1 MKLDND
7 LNACE
12 VINRLRELLTSSALF
27 VAQLQAGVYDGGSG
41 KVVRG
46 SGPVG
51 ARDPGVSS
59 RARDCTVVRAL
70 TRPRAPNRLTASTP
84 HFLSPAA
91 SAPSP
96 VSLQFP
102 SASPSPSPHPSNDP
116 SPRLFVEM
124 SKDPV
129 AEKSGFLC
137 MYMSNHPDTLVS
149 YVRYWGKVT
158 EQVATAK
165 LVSIDTK
172 VHSPFSSFNWER
184 G

>member
-1 MKLDND
+1 M
-7 LNACE
+7 
-12 VINRLRELLTSSALF
+12 INRRRESLTSYALF
-27 VAQLQAGVYDGGSG
+27 VSQLQAGVYDGG

-59 RARDCTVVRAL
+59 RARDCTIVRAL

-91 SAPSP
+91 SAPPP
-96 VSLQFP
+96 VSLQSP
-102 SASPSPSPHPSNDP
+102 STSPSPSSHPFNDP
-116 SPRLFVEM
+116 SLRLFVEM

-149 YVRYWGKVT
+149 YVRHYGGVKQKVT
-158 EQVATAK
+158 SAQMTSIDVN
-165 LVSIDTK
+165 VSINIPRNSGRRLITTGFR
-172 VHSPFSSFNWER
+172 P
-184 G
+184 